1 MNHNAKMLM
10 RSAGVACAVGLVVS
24 LALGYSG
31 NARLVSVG
39 NTLFAFAILGTL
51 VLVVAE
57 VVIWLIKMGTEART
71 RGNHRA

>member
-1 MNHNAKMLM
+1 MNHNAKTLM

-24 LALGYSG
+24 LVLGYSG
-31 NARLVSVG
+31 NARLSVG